1 MGGLLL
7 YFCSSGSVGVGVD
20 FGVGVGV
27 VSACGSSCSVGGS
40 TTTVS
45 VSIRGF
51 WEVLDQTL
59 LPLLRPPMNTFEII
73 FIMMAT
79 LSLIGCIG
87 VKEGLNKPHQ
97 IQNDGKPDITIFG
110 IHGNG
115 HKESVLESA
124 IWDHWG
130 SVMGKVVG
138 SF

>member
-7 YFCSSGSVGVGVD
+7 YFCSSGSVGVGVGVD

-73 FIMMAT
+73 FLMMAT
-79 LSLIGCIG
+79 VSM
-87 VKEGLNKPHQ
+87 
-97 IQNDGKPDITIFG
+97 IF
-110 IHGNG
+110 
-115 HKESVLESA
+115 
-124 IWDHWG
+124 
-130 SVMGKVVG
+130 
-138 SF
+138 